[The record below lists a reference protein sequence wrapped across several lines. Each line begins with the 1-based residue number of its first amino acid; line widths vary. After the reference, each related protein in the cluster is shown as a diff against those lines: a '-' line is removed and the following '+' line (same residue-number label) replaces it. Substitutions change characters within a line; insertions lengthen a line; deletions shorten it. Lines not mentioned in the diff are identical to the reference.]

1 VVARSTVVVV
11 VAGAS
16 GGGCATVV
24 VVVVVGGASLSTLMQ
39 PVKPINATKVM
50 ADAQRNPERYF
61 ISLIFL
67 MAFGLD
73 TQVGCPRLRNQ
84 A

>member
-1 VVARSTVVVV
+1 
-11 VAGAS
+11 
-16 GGGCATVV
+16 
-24 VVVVVGGASLSTLMQ
+24 MQ

-67 MAFGLD
+67 MGFGLD